1 LDDSIGAH
9 FNARA
14 LLMPGFELQLAQGVY
29 TMILVKIEDKE
40 GEKFEKNVKSNW
52 RYFCMGL

>member
-1 LDDSIGAH
+1 
-9 FNARA
+9 
-14 LLMPGFELQLAQGVY
+14 MPGFELQLAQGVY